1 MAQTKAQQ
9 ITIPVGSQVK
19 ITAGQYK
26 DRVGTL
32 VGITDAD
39 MSTGF
44 LYLGVVDLPAGI
56 KVSSW
61 EYDGRQF
68 TQQFLVPERNGV
80 RVMPKS
86 FIQVPDEVDE
96 GKQAK

>member
-9 ITIPVGSQVK
+9 VTIPVGSQVK
-19 ITAGQYK
+19 ITAGQFK

-32 VGITDAD
+32 VGITEPSMA
-39 MSTGF
+39 SGF

-61 EYDGRQF
+61 TYEGRTT
-68 TQQFLVPERNGV
+68 TQQFLVPERKGV

-86 FIQVPDEVDE
+86 FIQVPDENAP
-96 GKQAK
+96 AK